1 MVQGIEKPFLER
13 VKGCGYLLLNP
24 VVVDVLLAL
33 ITEESNDV
41 FNTVLLL
48 QSLCCDHVCS

>member
-1 MVQGIEKPFLER
+1 MVQGIENPFLER

-33 ITEESNDV
+33 VTEEGNDV

-48 QSLCCDHVCS
+48 

>member
-1 MVQGIEKPFLER
+1 MVQGIEKPVLER
-13 VKGCGYLLLNP
+13 VKGCGYLLLKP

-33 ITEESNDV
+33 VTEEGNDV

-48 QSLCCDHVCS
+48 

>member
-13 VKGCGYLLLNP
+13 AKGCGYLLLNP
-24 VVVDVLLAL
+24 VVVDVLLTLVA
-33 ITEESNDV
+33 EESNDV

-48 QSLCCDHVCS
+48 

>member
-1 MVQGIEKPFLER
+1 MRLNRPLAPDEA
-13 VKGCGYLLLNP
+13 KGCGYLLLKP

-48 QSLCCDHVCS
+48 QSLCRNQVCS

>member
-13 VKGCGYLLLNP
+13 AKGCGYLLLNP

-33 ITEESNDV
+33 VTEEGNNV

-48 QSLCCDHVCS
+48 QPLCCDHVCS